1 MAKGI
6 ALRQLG
12 NLIFVTSGGEGSTLH
27 YLASLCY
34 LFFLYKIYR
43 TGDVNIRMTIQIDKV
58 VIVILL

>member
-12 NLIFVTSGGEGSTLH
+12 NLIFVTSGDEGSTLH

-34 LFFLYKIYR
+34 LFFYIKFIEQEMLI
-43 TGDVNIRMTIQIDKV
+43 
-58 VIVILL
+58 